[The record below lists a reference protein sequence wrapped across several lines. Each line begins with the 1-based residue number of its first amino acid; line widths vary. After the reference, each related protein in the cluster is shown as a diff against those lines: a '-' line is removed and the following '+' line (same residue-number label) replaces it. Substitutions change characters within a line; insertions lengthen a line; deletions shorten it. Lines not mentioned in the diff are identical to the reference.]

1 MKVLFRSNQVW
12 IGFWNNSKIFKWQR
26 GPHDNFSLLAPLP
39 TSVARRPPLPVLGR
53 CQPLAPLPQFA
64 LSPSVV
70 RNRPLPPGHP
80 FFSCELTPL
89 RSVGRLI
96 SLRMSASQHES
107 PSPFTGFWLRCRI
120 FPFIGE
126 SHPCLVIL
134 QFEQH
139 PHPPSWQ
146 NMPQSPDTAATEEHC
161 RPDLF
166 PPPRR
171 RHIVRMRSHPT
182 S

>member
-70 RNRPLPPGHP
+70 RNRPLPPRPSLLFVWTHTTSECRPPHQPSYVRFTAREP
-80 FFSCELTPL
+80 FALHRILIEMPHFPL
-89 RSVGRLI
+89 HRWES
-96 SLRMSASQHES
+96 SLLGYS
-107 PSPFTGFWLRCRI
+107 PIRAT
-120 FPFIGE
+120 
-126 SHPCLVIL
+126 
-134 QFEQH
+134 
-139 PHPPSWQ
+139 PHPPNWQ